1 MSRQINFYAAPEDTE
16 RIHQWL
22 LSEFP
27 GLTLVSQRKGP
38 REHTIPVD
46 ASQPRAFWRYPVS
59 LLVPAWAKPLLH
71 VEDLS
76 PNFPGQ
82 YIVSCR
88 TSPVIEYEPCHWDE
102 AERIATSSRFFWA
115 YPGELPDDA
124 TKQIDKLFRWVQR
137 STIAPKG
144 MTFRFFPV
152 AASAARHV
160 RQGINSALR
169 PNPLLQE
176 TEGSLPASHISPARG
191 GGQ

>member
-27 GLTLVSQRKGP
+27 GLSLVSQRKGP

-46 ASQPRAFWRYPVS
+46 ASEPKAFWRYPVS
-59 LLVPAWAKPLLH
+59 LLVPAWAKQSLH

-76 PNFPGQ
+76 PEFPGQ

-102 AERIATSSRFFWA
+102 TERIATSSRFFWA
-115 YPGELPDDA
+115 YPGELSDEA
-124 TKQIDKLFRWVQR
+124 TRQIDKLFRWVQR
-137 STIAPKG
+137 NTVRAEG
-144 MTFRFFPV
+144 MTFRFFPLA
-152 AASAARHV
+152 AASARYV
-160 RQGINSALR
+160 RQGLTGSPR
-169 PNPLLQE
+169 PNPLHRE
-176 TEGSLPASHISPARG
+176 TAQKLSSG
-191 GGQ
+191 

>member
-1 MSRQINFYAAPEDTE
+1 MSRQINFYAAPADTE

-27 GLTLVSQRKGP
+27 GLTVISQRKGP
-38 REHTIPVD
+38 REHTIPAD

-102 AERIATSSRFFWA
+102 AERTATSSRLFWA
-115 YPGELPDDA
+115 YSDELPDEA
-124 TKQIDKLFRWVQR
+124 IRQIDKLFRWVQR
-137 STIAPKG
+137 STVSAEG
-144 MTFRFFPV
+144 MTFRFFPT
-152 AASAARHV
+152 AANTARFV
-160 RQGINSALR
+160 RQGVTGSLR
-169 PNPLLQE
+169 PNPLSQV
-176 TEGSLPASHISPARG
+176 PASKLVA
-191 GGQ
+191 Q